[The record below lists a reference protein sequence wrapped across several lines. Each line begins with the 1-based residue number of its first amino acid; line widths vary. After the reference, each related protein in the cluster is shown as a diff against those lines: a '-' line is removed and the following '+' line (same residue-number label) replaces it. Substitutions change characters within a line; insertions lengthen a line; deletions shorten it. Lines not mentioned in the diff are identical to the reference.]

1 MSLQR
6 LVKWLLSLSW
16 SAFAV
21 SIVAQAISAVGVNA
35 PVQLY
40 VALFLSAFVIGGVT
54 GIIQF
59 KIVLIERDWWLGSRE
74 TLLRRFPIW
83 IAALCIALGIGI
95 VAQAVFLPS
104 DYSHLSLALVFAIE
118 AGALTSL
125 SRQPWLLTKHT
136 CQNGHKVSFYNRF
149 CPTCGVLLLRSSER
163 A

>member
-6 LVKWLLSLSW
+6 LVKWLLSLGLVGL
-16 SAFAV
+16 AV

-83 IAALCIALGIGI
+83 IAALCIASGIGI

-118 AGALTSL
+118 AGALTSCHG
-125 SRQPWLLTKHT
+125 SRGCSQSTPVKMVIRSASTTDSVRL
-136 CQNGHKVSFYNRF
+136 
-149 CPTCGVLLLRSSER
+149 CGVLLLR
-163 A
+163 